1 MHPGQNWFVNSIFA
15 TQIPSS
21 GAVPGGDLCGV
32 WISEK
37 TFVPK
42 KRDILQYHEYQKL
55 SYGRRRKA
63 GESEFYFEKEKY

>member
-1 MHPGQNWFVNSIFA
+1 MNSIFA

-42 KRDILQYHEYQKL
+42 KETYSNIMNTKNSLMGDEEKLGKVNFIL
-55 SYGRRRKA
+55 RKRNA
-63 GESEFYFEKEKY
+63 KRQEKYW